1 MKNGIPI
8 CGLNKTTL
16 LDYPGEVASTIF
28 LGGCNF
34 RCPFCHNGELVLT
47 PNDYISYSE
56 KEIFS
61 HLAKR
66 KGLINGVCITGG
78 EPTIHASLYDFIS
91 RIKELGYLV
100 KLDTNG
106 SNPRLLERLLKND
119 LIDYAAM
126 DIKADPDNYGRT
138 IGKSPAESAPIF
150 PAIEESVRILRSS
163 RILYEFRTTAVKGIH
178 DISSFLAI
186 GEWLDGSPL
195 YFIQNYVESSH
206 VISPVF
212 SSFSKTELEAFASVC
227 IPHFTSVSLRGVE

>member
-1 MKNGIPI
+1 MKNDIPI

-47 PNDYISYSE
+47 PDDYISCSE
-56 KEIFS
+56 EEIFS

-78 EPTIHASLYDFIS
+78 EPTIHSSLYDFIA
-91 RIKELGYLV
+91 RIREFGYLV

-106 SNPRLLERLLKND
+106 SNPALLEKLLQNS

-126 DIKADPDNYGRT
+126 DIKADPDNYGKAT
-138 IGKSPAESAPIF
+138 GKSAAGSVL
-150 PAIEESVRILRSS
+150 PAIEESIRILRSS
-163 RILYEFRTTAVKGIH
+163 GITYEFRTTAVKGIH
-178 DISSFLAI
+178 DISSFSAI

-212 SSFSKTELEAFASVC
+212 SSFSKTELESFASVC
-227 IPHFTSVSLRGVE
+227 IPHFASVSLRGV